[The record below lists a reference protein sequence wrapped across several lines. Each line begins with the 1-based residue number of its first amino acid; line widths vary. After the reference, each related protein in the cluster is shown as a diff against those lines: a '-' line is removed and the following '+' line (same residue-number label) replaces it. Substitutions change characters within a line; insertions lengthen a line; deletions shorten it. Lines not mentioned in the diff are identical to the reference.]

1 MPRDYADS
9 SQRKKKAGS
18 LPGWVWMLGGLAIG
32 LFIAFLVFLNN
43 NTPKSKKDG
52 LGQVISQTMQEIN
65 QEASKALGNDEKA
78 KPKHKESDKEK
89 DKTAPNSKDKSR
101 DTAEATP
108 AKPAPKFDFYYILPE
123 MEVAVPDQELAK
135 ASSSKDKPLDANTS
149 YILQAA
155 SFKNHDEADRLKAK
169 LALSGVDASIQSV
182 TINNDAWYRV
192 RVGPFKDVA
201 LLNKTRKRL
210 QDNGISAIVV
220 KSK

>member
-32 LFIAFLVFLNN
+32 LFVAFLVYLNN
-43 NTPKSKKDG
+43 HTPKSGKDG
-52 LGQVISQTMQEIN
+52 LGKVISQTMQEIN
-65 QEASKALGNDEKA
+65 QEASKALGSNDK
-78 KPKHKESDKEK
+78 
-89 DKTAPNSKDKSR
+89 SKDKSTEKDKDKPAAAKDKPK
-101 DTAEATP
+101 DTATAATT
-108 AKPAPKFDFYYILPE
+108 KPAPKFDFYYILPE

-135 ASSSKDKPLDANTS
+135 ATSNKDKPLDSNTS

-155 SFKNHDEADRLKAK
+155 SFKSPDEADRLKAK
-169 LALSGVDASIQSV
+169 LALSGVDANIQSV

-210 QDNGISAIVV
+210 QDNGITAIVV
-220 KSK
+220 KAK